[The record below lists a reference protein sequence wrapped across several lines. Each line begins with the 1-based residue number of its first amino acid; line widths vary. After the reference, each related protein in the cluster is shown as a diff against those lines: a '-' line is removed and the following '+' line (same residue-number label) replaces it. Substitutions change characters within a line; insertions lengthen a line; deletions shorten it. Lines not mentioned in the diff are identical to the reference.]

1 MEYRSTGYFEVPNGY
16 FRSTRGYFMKY
27 RSTGGT
33 SNRER
38 FAFEVPAVLRYFMK
52 YPFVLKY
59 RGYFGTSEVP
69 AGTSEVP
76 MGTSEVPKMGT
87 SGTSNVG
94 FQQKQGAGF
103 EPRGS

>member
-1 MEYRSTGYFEVPNGY
+1 
-16 FRSTRGYFMKY
+16 MKY

-38 FAFEVPAVLRYFMK
+38 FAFEVPAVLRYFGSTGRCFRSTREVPAVLRYFMK

-103 EPRGS
+103 EPRRPR

>member
-1 MEYRSTGYFEVPNGY
+1 
-16 FRSTRGYFMKY
+16 MKY
-27 RSTGGT
+27 QSTGGT

-52 YPFVLKY
+52 YPFALKY

-87 SGTSNVG
+87 LGTSNVG

-103 EPRGS
+103 EPRGPR